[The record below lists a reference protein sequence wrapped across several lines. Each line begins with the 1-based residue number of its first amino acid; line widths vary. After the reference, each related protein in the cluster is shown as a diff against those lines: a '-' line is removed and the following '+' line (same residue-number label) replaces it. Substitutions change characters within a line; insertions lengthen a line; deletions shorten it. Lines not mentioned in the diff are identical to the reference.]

1 MTADRDQRLRRF
13 LQADRGIVDDW
24 GIREALGPPPTGDE
38 QPDAKIIIGV
48 FRSPPLTG
56 LQVDVIGEHMEHAEV
71 IEALERAARLF
82 RGQQ

>member
-1 MTADRDQRLRRF
+1 MDKDL
-13 LQADRGIVDDW
+13 DRGNVDDW
-24 GIREALGPPPTGDE
+24 GISEALGPPPTGEE

-56 LQVDVIGEHMEHAEV
+56 LQVDVIGEHMDTAEV
-71 IEALERAARLF
+71 IEALERATKMF